1 MSLLTRKNGSG
12 AAGALGRGRQQSS
25 EAAPPA
31 KTAGV
36 VIKQRAD
43 EAAAIAVPLAKNAGV
58 VIRQRA
64 DGAAAKAVPLAKN
77 AGVVVKQRA
86 DDAAAWAAPHVN
98 DARAW
103 AAPRVEQAGVAVE
116 AKIAPQV
123 SDMLVKAAR
132 QLDPVP
138 KAPKK
143 RSHARLAGGIALL
156 AAVASALAAAALVR
170 KRLRSAGSA
179 EPDEAAAADQPGAA
193 DQPDAAANADAS
205 QAEVNGQVRTRTP

>member
-1 MSLLTRKNGSG
+1 MSLQTRKNGSG

-36 VIKQRAD
+36 VLKQRAD

-58 VIRQRA
+58 VIKQRA
-64 DGAAAKAVPLAKN
+64 DGAAAIAVPLAKN
-77 AGVVVKQRA
+77 AGVVLKQRA
-86 DDAAAWAAPHVN
+86 DDAAAWAAPYVN
-98 DARAW
+98 DARAL

-123 SDMLVKAAR
+123 SDILTKAAR

-138 KAPKK
+138 KAPEK
-143 RSHARLAGGIALL
+143 RSHARLARGSRCWPRSPVPWPRPPWCVSG
-156 AAVASALAAAALVR
+156 SGPRAAA
-170 KRLRSAGSA
+170 
-179 EPDEAAAADQPGAA
+179 Q
-193 DQPDAAANADAS
+193 N
-205 QAEVNGQVRTRTP
+205 RTRPPRRTSPARPTSPMRQLTPTPVRPR